1 MFGIPT
7 LVRILKYLRD
17 EATPHTYED
26 IISETLA
33 SQGNAEK
40 ALAKLVESGVVQAE
54 GGLYRYIPTS
64 KAEEFCQ
71 KLFAL
76 YEQVLQRPRL
86 ELLLRGI
93 LSQSAPRY
101 FFRKATLME
110 MLEREGFSS
119 QEVAQKI
126 EEEIEMGYISQLKLV
141 FVTKF
146 PFSPPV
152 YVPLGYISHF
162 GPVPS
167 REYEALREY
176 SQIRG
181 LNFLEEE
188 YLQADYP
195 LELAE
200 LGQEYLENE
209 AGEIL
214 ERLREEAFRQ
224 WYGLRR

>member
-1 MFGIPT
+1 MFRIPT

-26 IISETLA
+26 IISESLA
-33 SQGNAEK
+33 SQGDAGR
-40 ALAKLVESGVVQAE
+40 ALKKLVESGVVQVE
-54 GGLYRYIPTS
+54 GGLYRYIPTP
-64 KAEEFCQ
+64 KAEELCQ
-71 KLFAL
+71 KLFML
-76 YEQVLQRPRL
+76 YEQVLRQPRL

-93 LSQSAPRY
+93 LSQSASRY
-101 FFRKATLME
+101 FFRKANLME

-119 QEVAQKI
+119 QEVEKLI
-126 EEEIEMGYISQLKLV
+126 EDEIEKGYLRQLKLV

-146 PFSPPV
+146 RILPPV

-162 GPVPS
+162 GPIPS
-167 REYEALREY
+167 RKYEALREY

-188 YLQADYP
+188 YLQANYP
-195 LELAE
+195 PELAE
-200 LGQEYLENE
+200 QGQKYLESE

>member
-1 MFGIPT
+1 MFRIPT

-26 IISETLA
+26 IISETLV
-33 SQGNAEK
+33 SQGNIEK
-40 ALAKLVESGVVQAE
+40 ALTKLVESGVVQVE
-54 GGLYRYIPTS
+54 GGLYRYIPTP
-64 KAEEFCQ
+64 KAEELCQ
-71 KLFAL
+71 KLFTL
-76 YEQVLQRPRL
+76 YEQVLQQPRL

-93 LSQSAPRY
+93 LSQSAPHY
-101 FFRKATLME
+101 FLRKATLVE

-119 QEVAQKI
+119 QEVARII
-126 EEEIEMGYISQLKLV
+126 EEEIEKGYLRQLKLV
-141 FVTKF
+141 FVTKL

-162 GPVPS
+162 GPIPS

-181 LNFLEEE
+181 LNFLEED

-195 LELAE
+195 PELAE
-200 LGQEYLENE
+200 QGQKYLESE
-209 AGEIL
+209 TGEIL